1 MIDMSVGLRFCVGFG
16 GNTASIEVN
25 SDIEEVD

>member
-1 MIDMSVGLRFCVGFG
+1 MKDMSVCLRFCLCLG